1 MFAGYVVT
9 RSRPYLCGKAA
20 SGQVDTV
27 TRGQGKG
34 MLVDWLIRWP
44 VGQGDNDRGH
54 DGIVPVS
61 PLLVPTCPRVSHPYL
76 GLTGGGEQAR

>member
-1 MFAGYVVT
+1 MEAKAPYVVT

-44 VGQGDNDRGH
+44 VGQGDNDRLH
-54 DGIVPVS
+54 ECIAPCHRYS
-61 PLLVPTCPRVSHPYL
+61 CPLVPASVIPTH
-76 GLTGGGEQAR
+76 A